1 MAVFY
6 AWPGAAVDHPLE
18 WPDCGFQE
26 IQKPRERYAII
37 DRQKLAELASVADQD
52 SLGACRII
60 GIFAQIEANSK
71 KLPEAYTEYSE
82 DNFFEFNEDMGKKG
96 IIRQAP
102 SREP

>member
-1 MAVFY
+1 MLSFPV
-6 AWPGAAVDHPLE
+6 
-18 WPDCGFQE
+18 
-26 IQKPRERYAII
+26 KMN
-37 DRQKLAELASVADQD
+37 

-102 SREP
+102 RSAESRLHLPFPKAMYPPLHCGQPFSRVAIRRPNLR

>member
-1 MAVFY
+1 MV
-6 AWPGAAVDHPLE
+6 HSSTKTT
-18 WPDCGFQE
+18 E
-26 IQKPRERYAII
+26 IYLQVVGDVK
-37 DRQKLAELASVADQD
+37 D
-52 SLGACRII
+52 SLSSMLGACRII

-102 SREP
+102 REEQAGAG